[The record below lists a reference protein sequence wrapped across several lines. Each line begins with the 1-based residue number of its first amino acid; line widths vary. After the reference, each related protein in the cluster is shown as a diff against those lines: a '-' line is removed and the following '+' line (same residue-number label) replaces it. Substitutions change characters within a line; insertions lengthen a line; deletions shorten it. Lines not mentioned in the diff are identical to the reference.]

1 VGAAREAPGA
11 VIRVVIAEDE
21 DLMREALRSFL
32 DADAEL
38 QVVAEAASG
47 RDAVQAARLHRPDVV
62 LMDVQMPGMD
72 GIEATRRLAP
82 DGPRVLVLTTFGHDA
97 VVYEALRAG
106 AAGFLLKTTSPA
118 ELRAAIRVV
127 AAGDALLAP
136 ELTRRLIADHVRR
149 PRAEARPPALGEL
162 TGRELEVLRAIA
174 AGRSNAEIAAEL
186 VLGEATVKTHVNR
199 IFRKLGLRDRAQ
211 AVVVAYES
219 GLVAPGG

>member
-1 VGAAREAPGA
+1 

-174 AGRSNAEIAAEL
+174 AGRSNAEIATEL

>member
-1 VGAAREAPGA
+1 